1 MIEIFIPVLVI
12 CLNGNC
18 EFMQAQNHY
27 TTDAACRQQIDSQI
41 ERMKGLANKGGKE
54 IAIIEGT
61 CITAKVKTIKG
72 IEA

>member
-18 EFMQAQNHY
+18 EFMQAQTYY
-27 TTDAACRQQIDSQI
+27 TTDAACRQQIDIQI
-41 ERMKGLANKGGKE
+41 ERMRGLANKGGKE

-61 CITAKVKTIKG
+61 CITAKVKTTKG

>member
-1 MIEIFIPVLVI
+1 MLEIFIPVLVI
-12 CLNGNC
+12 CMNGNC
-18 EFMQAQNHY
+18 EFMQAHTHY
-27 TTDAACRQQIDSQI
+27 TTEDSCRQQVDAQI
-41 ERMKGLANKGGKE
+41 ERMKGLAAKGGKE